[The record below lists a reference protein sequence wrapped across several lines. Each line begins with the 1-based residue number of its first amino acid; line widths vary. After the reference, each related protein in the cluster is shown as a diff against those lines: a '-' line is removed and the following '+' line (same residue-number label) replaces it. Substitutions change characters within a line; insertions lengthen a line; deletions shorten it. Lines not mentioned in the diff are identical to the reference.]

1 MGANSGLPGMEG
13 RTADAGKRT
22 MMEAMMRKQREE
34 QVTNAQR
41 SQREEQVTNAQ
52 RSLVNADFRP
62 GLEPDYMAAR
72 SQRKQAMM
80 EAMMRKEREEQVTNA
95 QTNNRYSG
103 LENRSNVEAA
113 NPTALFNILAKG
125 GISMGPGRSTR
136 YTDEDAQE
144 IMQRAQMAARSQ
156 RQMR

>member
-41 SQREEQVTNAQ
+41 SP
-52 RSLVNADFRP
+52 VNADFRP
-62 GLEPDYMAAR
+62 GLEPDYSDM
-72 SQRKQAMM
+72 QA
-80 EAMMRKEREEQVTNA
+80 
-95 QTNNRYSG
+95 NNRYSG

-113 NPTALFNILAKG
+113 NPTAPFNMPAKG